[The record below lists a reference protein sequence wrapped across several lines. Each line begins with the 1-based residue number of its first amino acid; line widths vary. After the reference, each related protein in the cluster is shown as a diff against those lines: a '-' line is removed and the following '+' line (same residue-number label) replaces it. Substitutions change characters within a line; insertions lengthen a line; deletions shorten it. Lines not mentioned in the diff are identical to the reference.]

1 MGFSFRK
8 NMKIGGARLNIG
20 KKGVSVSTGVK
31 GFRVSTGTNG
41 TRLSAGVGGV
51 RYTTK
56 IGSSSRR
63 KNSSSSG
70 EMTAPEVLL
79 ACIFLFVIGGILAF
93 IGFNIGLWIMGG
105 SFVIGGISFM
115 MITPVETEKNGEII
129 DDISNSNNYKSLSLE
144 DEVLKE
150 IEKSGKSGILQTEL
164 LEKYYTNSPS
174 KSTLYQA
181 IKNLEAEAKII
192 KIKEGRTYRIFT
204 I

>member
-8 NMKIGGARLNIG
+8 SMKIGGARLNIG

-63 KNSSSSG
+63 KKSSSSG

-105 SFVIGGISFM
+105 SFIIGGISFM
-115 MITPVETEKNGEII
+115 MITPVETEKNEEFI
-129 DDISNSNNYKSLSLE
+129 DNTSSMTKYKSLSLE

-150 IEKSGKSGILQTEL
+150 VEKSGRNGVLQTEL

-181 IKNLEAEAKII
+181 IKNLEVEAKII
-192 KIKEGRTYRIFT
+192 KIKEGRTYRIF
-204 I
+204 IL

>member
-8 NMKIGGARLNIG
+8 SVKIGGARLNVG

-41 TRLSAGVGGV
+41 TRLSTGAGGV

-79 ACIFLFVIGGILAF
+79 VCIFLFIIGGVLAF
-93 IGFNIGLWIMGG
+93 IGFNIGLWIMAG
-105 SFVIGGISFM
+105 SFVIGGISS
-115 MITPVETEKNGEII
+115 IIIVSNETKKNEEILNNTF
-129 DDISNSNNYKSLSLE
+129 DSNNYRLSLE
-144 DEVLKE
+144 DEILKE
-150 IEKSGKSGILQTEL
+150 IEKNGESGILQTEL
-164 LEKYYTNSPS
+164 LERYYTSNPS
-174 KSTLYQA
+174 KSTLYQT
-181 IKNLEAEAKII
+181 IKKLEIEIKIK
-192 KIKEGRTYRIFT
+192 KIKEGRTYRIYT

>member
-1 MGFSFRK
+1 M
-8 NMKIGGARLNIG
+8 
-20 KKGVSVSTGVK
+20 VQ
-31 GFRVSTGTNG
+31 
-41 TRLSAGVGGV
+41 GGV

-56 IGSSSRR
+56 IGSSLRR

-79 ACIFLFVIGGILAF
+79 ACIFLFVIGGISSLIIIF
-93 IGFNIGLWIMGG
+93 TETKKNEE
-105 SFVIGGISFM
+105 
-115 MITPVETEKNGEII
+115 ITDSTTNY
-129 DDISNSNNYKSLSLE
+129 NNYKSLSLE

-181 IKNLEAEAKII
+181 IKNLEIETKII
-192 KIKEGRTYRIFT
+192 KTKEGRTYRIYT

>member
-8 NMKIGGARLNIG
+8 SIKIGGARLNIG
-20 KKGVSVSTGVK
+20 KKGVSISSGVK

-93 IGFNIGLWIMGG
+93 IGFNIGLWIMVG

-115 MITPVETEKNGEII
+115 MITPVEAEKNEEII

>member
-8 NMKIGGARLNIG
+8 SVKIGGARLNVG
-20 KKGVSVSTGVK
+20 KKGISVSTGVK

-56 IGSSSRR
+56 IESSTRR
-63 KNSSSSG
+63 KNSSASG

-105 SFVIGGISFM
+105 SFVIGGISSLIIISSETKKNKE
-115 MITPVETEKNGEII
+115 ITDGTPTY
-129 DDISNSNNYKSLSLE
+129 NNYKSCLVYNRIPRSC
-144 DEVLKE
+144 
-150 IEKSGKSGILQTEL
+150 
-164 LEKYYTNSPS
+164 N
-174 KSTLYQA
+174 
-181 IKNLEAEAKII
+181 IK
-192 KIKEGRTYRIFT
+192 FQ
-204 I
+204 

>member
-8 NMKIGGARLNIG
+8 SIKIGGARLNIG
-20 KKGVSVSTGVK
+20 KKGVSISSGVK

-93 IGFNIGLWIMGG
+93 IGFNIGLWIMVG

-115 MITPVETEKNGEII
+115 MITPVEAEKNEEII

-181 IKNLEAEAKII
+181 IKNLEAEAKIL
-192 KIKEGRTYRIFT
+192 KTKEGRTYRIF
-204 I
+204 II

>member
-8 NMKIGGARLNIG
+8 SIKISGAKLNVG

-31 GFRVSTGTNG
+31 GFRVSTGING
-41 TRLSAGVGGV
+41 TRLSAGAGGV

-56 IGSSSRR
+56 IGSSSKR
-63 KNSSSSG
+63 KKSSSGG

-93 IGFNIGLWIMGG
+93 IGFNMGLWIMGG
-105 SFVIGGISFM
+105 AFIIGGISFT
-115 MITPVETEKNGEII
+115 MITPVEAEKNEEII
-129 DDISNSNNYKSLSLE
+129 DNISNSNNYKSLSLE

-150 IEKSGKSGILQTEL
+150 IEKSGKAGILQTEL
-164 LEKYYTNSPS
+164 LGKYYINNSS

-181 IKNLEAEAKII
+181 IKNLEAEAKIV
-192 KIKEGRTYRIFT
+192 KIKEGRTYRIF
-204 I
+204 IC

>member
-8 NMKIGGARLNIG
+8 SVKIGGARLNVG
-20 KKGVSVSTGVK
+20 KKGISVSTGVK

-56 IGSSSRR
+56 IESSTRR
-63 KNSSSSG
+63 KNSSASG

-79 ACIFLFVIGGILAF
+79 ACIFLFVIGGISSL
-93 IGFNIGLWIMGG
+93 II
-105 SFVIGGISFM
+105 ISSETKKNKE
-115 MITPVETEKNGEII
+115 ITDGTPTY
-129 DDISNSNNYKSLSLE
+129 NNYKSLSLE

-150 IEKSGKSGILQTEL
+150 IEKSGKRGILQTEL

-204 I
+204 C

>member
-8 NMKIGGARLNIG
+8 SMKIGGARLNIG
-20 KKGVSVSTGVK
+20 KKSASVSTGVK

-41 TRLSAGVGGV
+41 TRLSTGVGGV

-56 IGSSSRR
+56 IGSSLRR

-105 SFVIGGISFM
+105 SFVIGGISSLIIIFTETKKNEE
-115 MITPVETEKNGEII
+115 ITDSTTNY
-129 DDISNSNNYKSLSLE
+129 NNYKSLSLE

-181 IKNLEAEAKII
+181 IKNLEIETKII
-192 KIKEGRTYRIFT
+192 KTKEGRTYRIYT

>member
-8 NMKIGGARLNIG
+8 SVKIGGARLNVG
-20 KKGVSVSTGVK
+20 KKGISVSTGVK

-56 IGSSSRR
+56 IESSTRR
-63 KNSSSSG
+63 KNSSASG

-105 SFVIGGISFM
+105 SFVIGGISSLIIISSETKKNKE
-115 MITPVETEKNGEII
+115 ITDGTPTY
-129 DDISNSNNYKSLSLE
+129 NNYKSLSLE

-150 IEKSGKSGILQTEL
+150 IEKSGKRGILQTEL

-204 I
+204 C